1 MRKDDNEVT
10 LWDALSDEERNAAGE
25 IDQWAP
31 KDHLAHATFWTERL
45 VTQLQAA
52 TGGEPPGSI
61 EDYQKTNDEE
71 AATGGE
77 QPGSIEDYQ
86 KTNDGVYEANKDR
99 SWEDV
104 LAWATDVNHQL
115 HTAFAAVSEKMLQDI
130 PGPEGTGGFQL
141 WQNVAFTG
149 GYHPMHH
156 IADMYLERGDF
167 QSAQSVQE
175 RVAEGLAALD
185 DSDAWQGR
193 TLYNLACFYALHD
206 KSQRAL
212 TLLETAMKLSPN
224 LIEWSKQD
232 NDLDSLRE
240 LPEFQALVV
249 DD

>member
-1 MRKDDNEVT
+1 MTGSSHKDNLGKLIADVHAQEQT
-10 LWDALSDEERNAAGE
+10 LWESLSGEERNATGE
-25 IDQWAP
+25 IDRWAP

-52 TGGEPPGSI
+52 TGGEPPKSI
-61 EDYQKTNDEE
+61 EDYQKTNDEVFE
-71 AATGGE
+71 
-77 QPGSIEDYQ
+77 
-86 KTNDGVYEANKDR
+86 TNKNR
-99 SWEDV
+99 NWEDI
-104 LAWATDVNHQL
+104 LTWAIEVSRQF
-115 HTAFAAVSEKMLQDI
+115 HTAFAAVSEEMLQDI
-130 PGPEGTGGFQL
+130 PGLEGTGGLPL

-156 IADMYLERGDF
+156 IADIYLEREDF
-167 QSAQSVQE
+167 QSAQAVQE

-206 KSQRAL
+206 KPQRAL
-212 TLLETAMKLSPN
+212 TLLETSMKLAPN

-232 NDLDSLRE
+232 SDLDSLRE

>member
-1 MRKDDNEVT
+1 MTDSTKKDKLGKLLADVSAEEQA
-10 LWDALSDEERNAAGE
+10 LWDSLRDEERNATGE
-25 IDQWAP
+25 IDRWAP

-52 TGGEPPGSI
+52 TGGEPPESI
-61 EDYQKTNDEE
+61 EDYQKTNDE
-71 AATGGE
+71 
-77 QPGSIEDYQ
+77 
-86 KTNDGVYEANKDR
+86 VFEANKNR
-99 SWEDV
+99 NWEDV
-104 LAWATDVNHQL
+104 LVWATDVNRQF
-115 HTAFAAVSEKMLQDI
+115 HTAFDAVSEEMLQGI
-130 PGPEGTGGFQL
+130 LGPEGTGGLPL

-156 IADMYLERGDF
+156 IADIFLERGDF
-167 QSAQSVQE
+167 QSAQSLQE

-206 KSQRAL
+206 KPQRAL

-232 NDLDSLRE
+232 GDLDSLRE